1 MVGWDVTGTSVSLDG
16 VIVIGGV
23 SIYGSSVRAPENA
36 KGRIF
41 GTRVVSIDPVDGCM
55 VGLCW
60 GITGVGDSV
69 LSFLKVPLAD
79 DDGG

>member
-1 MVGWDVTGTSVSLDG
+1 MVGRDVTGTSVSLDG

-23 SIYGSSVRAPENA
+23 SIRAPGNA

-41 GTRVVSIDPVDGCM
+41 GTRVVSIDPVDGSM

-69 LSFLKVPLAD
+69 LSLLKVPLAD